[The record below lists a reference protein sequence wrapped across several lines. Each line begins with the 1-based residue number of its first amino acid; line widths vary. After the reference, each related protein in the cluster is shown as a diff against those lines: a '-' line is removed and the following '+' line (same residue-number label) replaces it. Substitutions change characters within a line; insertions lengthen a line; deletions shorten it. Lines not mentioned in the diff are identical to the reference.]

1 MKRKYLSGSGSRDS
15 CNLNFR
21 NDLHDNLPVNEVVLK
36 RPKTMD
42 EPAKKLR
49 EALEKFIKHVDD
61 LIEKDDPGGN
71 GFHGEYRVC

>member
-1 MKRKYLSGSGSRDS
+1 
-15 CNLNFR
+15 
-21 NDLHDNLPVNEVVLK
+21 
-36 RPKTMD
+36 MD
-42 EPAKKLR
+42 EPSKKLR